1 MENNK
6 YAFLNQVAAGLVG
19 AIDSKML
26 EANIARL
33 SRVDEKGTTIE
44 PQLMPGDSEFM
55 SFYLL
60 YLLLARFVRGYLT
73 QLGVVNPEAAAAMP
87 IVANLAGLANLLKNG
102 SNPFTVVDFARE
114 LLQDRISVDS
124 YSLSGGFSGDEVNLL
139 LPVYKLDFFIKL
151 FPDVAYLSV
160 VDNKVKTP
168 ADICK
173 VAISSLTDTIKSS
186 KLAALP
192 DRPVISQRGDHLE
205 FPI

>member
-1 MENNK
+1 
-6 YAFLNQVAAGLVG
+6 
-19 AIDSKML
+19 
-26 EANIARL
+26 
-33 SRVDEKGTTIE
+33 
-44 PQLMPGDSEFM
+44 MPGDSEFM

-87 IVANLAGLANLLKNG
+87 NVANLAGLANLLKNG
-102 SNPFTVVDFARE
+102 SNPFTVVGFARE

-151 FPDVAYLSV
+151 FPDVVYLSV